1 MRSEVLNV
9 LFMAV
14 FSEVGVVPGIGWV
27 LSVHLTEEYMD
38 NSCPYWPM
46 SLAISQVLWAMV
58 TMSTL
63 ATSIGS
69 SLSETRLS
77 DQITKLY

>member
-9 LFMAV
+9 LFIAV
-14 FSEVGVVPGIGWV
+14 FSEAGTVPGIGWV
-27 LSVHLTEEYMD
+27 LNVHLTEEYVD

-46 SLAISQVLWAMV
+46 SLAIRQVLRAMV
-58 TMSTL
+58 TKSTL
-63 ATSIGS
+63 ATSIGI
-69 SLSETRLS
+69 SLSETCLG